1 MIWTVFLLVQAV
13 LLYLLVTHRS
23 RSESDPPL
31 DKGAI
36 PWLGHAIEFGK
47 DAAKFLNRMKQ
58 KHGDIFTVRVVGRY
72 VTVLLDPHSYD
83 CVINDSDSLDFER
96 YADVLMETIFKL
108 RLPHR
113 QPARTKAL
121 MKRHFRGMNLAT
133 LNETMCRHL
142 ESLLKAEIPPNLKYW
157 KQKELFDF
165 SYGLLFKAGYLTLFG
180 GEQNNNSAD
189 PTSVYDEYRKF
200 DNLLTKLARRT
211 LKRDESRTAQN
222 ARHRLWELLTPAGQT
237 EDSGS
242 HAWIYAYR
250 RLLQREGV
258 DEEMQKRAVLM
269 QLWATQVSVRSGW
282 EMLCVLCLGNIGR
295 LMEISR
301 SYLLYRMNLLELELQ
316 YSASLHMRGNI
327 GPAAFWL
334 LGFLLTNPEALSA
347 VRSEFKQIAQME
359 TSGTSLLHSRGNT
372 PVFDSVLE
380 ETLRLTAAP
389 FITREVVQEKTIQMA
404 NGQKYH
410 LRKGDRVCLFP
421 FTSPQMDPEIHPEP
435 QKFQFD
441 RFLNKDGSAKKDF
454 YKGGRKLKYYT
465 MPWGAGTNGC
475 VGKQFAINTIRQF
488 VYLVLD
494 MDLELCDI
502 DAQMPE
508 INTSRYGFGMLQPKG
523 DLLVRMKARKTN

>member
-83 CVINDSDSLDFER
+83 CVINDSDSLDFEG
-96 YADVLMETIFKL
+96 YADVLMERIFKL

-113 QPARTKAL
+113 QPAQTKAL
-121 MKRHFRGMNLAT
+121 MKQHFRGMNLAT

-142 ESLLKAEIPPNLKYW
+142 EALLKAEIPPNRKYW

-180 GEQNNNSAD
+180 GEQNNSSAD

-222 ARHRLWELLTPAGQT
+222 ARHRLWELLTPASQT

-269 QLWATQVSVRSGW
+269 QLWATQ
-282 EMLCVLCLGNIGR
+282 GNV
-295 LMEISR
+295 
-301 SYLLYRMNLLELELQ
+301 
-316 YSASLHMRGNI
+316 

-372 PVFDSVLE
+372 PVFDSALE

-389 FITREVVQEKTIQMA
+389 FITREVVQEKSIQMA

-465 MPWGAGTNGC
+465 MPWGAGAHGC

-502 DAQMPE
+502 NAQMPE